1 MDEATTSPPPTEAGP
16 WEIGPNARRI
26 LPAVLAQMAADKLQ
40 APKDRIA
47 AALALVQMNEQ
58 NLRIGR
64 TAKPAPPQPAIRLEV
79 SAEGVDAIR
88 ANLLGRLVAT
98 GLPGPAAATPTAD

>member
-1 MDEATTSPPPTEAGP
+1 MDETATPPPPTEAGP

-26 LPAVLAQMAADKLQ
+26 LPAVLAQMAADKAQ

-47 AALALVQMNEQ
+47 AALALVTMNEQ

-64 TAKPAPPQPAIRLEV
+64 QPKTAAPQPAIRLEV

-98 GLPGPAAATPTAD
+98 GLPGSAAATPAAD